1 LGSSSF
7 FDVCVGIEVN
17 SKAVEEAKA
26 NAALNGILNCDFV
39 SASAEAIFQSED
51 PVRVGMAGDD
61 GGMGGRDINNREIL
75 LVKDFPRDNT
85 VVVVDPPRK
94 GMCYKFI

>member
-1 LGSSSF
+1 MTHLIDCYCGSGLFALGSSSF

-26 NAALNGILNCDFV
+26 NAVLNGIGNCDFV
-39 SASAEAIFQSED
+39 SASAEAIFQSRD
-51 PVRVGMAGDD
+51 PVRVGMGN
-61 GGMGGRDINNREIL
+61 GEIL

-94 GMCYKFI
+94 GM